1 MVRFALLAALVAA
14 CLAAAPAAHAA
25 LVPAD
30 VQSAAAAPLQQA
42 GAVTGVATSAAG
54 AVRPPARQLGA
65 TASHTTGGAAPAA
78 DPAVGSAAGLAEPA
92 VEQAEY
98 ATAVAA
104 AAKTAA
110 DGSGKLHESPS
121 STPDRAARFTS
132 PGQGH
137 TGSSAAHD
145 GGRAALAN
153 LPPAATPQS
162 HPKAGVPVDPGTAR
176 TFAPRRPAAPDR
188 LPSSVGGGAAS
199 APPAGLSFGGL
210 ALLAMAVCLAGPRL
224 CRRLLIQPAA
234 LRPVAFVALLE
245 RPG

>member
-14 CLAAAPAAHAA
+14 CLAAAPAARAA

-30 VQSAAAAPLQQA
+30 VQSAAATPLQQA
-42 GAVTGVATSAAG
+42 QAVTGVATSAAG

-65 TASHTTGGAAPAA
+65 TATHTTGGAAPAA
-78 DPAVGSAAGLAEPA
+78 DPAVGSAAGLAQPA

-98 ATAVAA
+98 ASAA
-104 AAKTAA
+104 AAKIAA

-137 TGSSAAHD
+137 TGSSAAHER
-145 GGRAALAN
+145 GRAALAN

-162 HPKAGVPVDPGTAR
+162 HPNAGVPVDRGTAR
-176 TFAPRRPAAPDR
+176 TVAPRRPAAPDR
-188 LPSSVGGGAAS
+188 LRSTAAGGAAS

-210 ALLAMAVCLAGPRL
+210 ALLAVAVCLAGPRL